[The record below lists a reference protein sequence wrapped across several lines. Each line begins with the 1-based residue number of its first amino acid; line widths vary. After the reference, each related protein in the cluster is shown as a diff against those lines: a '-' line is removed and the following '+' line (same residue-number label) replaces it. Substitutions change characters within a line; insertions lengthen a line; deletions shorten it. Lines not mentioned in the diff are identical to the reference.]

1 MLDNFVEDAK
11 RTVLKNRQKI
21 KKKEMC
27 GNLNKEK
34 IIFKKEHRKRK
45 KAKHDNLIDNQNERL
60 RKYKK
65 GKETDVC

>member
-1 MLDNFVEDAK
+1 
-11 RTVLKNRQKI
+11 
-21 KKKEMC
+21 MC

-45 KAKHDNLIDNQNERL
+45 KAKHDSLIDNQNERL